1 MEIYIATQKD
11 LDGIFPLVKMVWKSV
26 KSPLDLY
33 LQFSEIDGQSVVF
46 VVAKDNDE
54 YVGFA
59 SVGLRYEY
67 VEGTTS
73 LPVAYLEGVA
83 VKEKMQGKGVAKQL
97 LTFCENWAKE
107 KHCTE
112 FASDCQLE
120 NKESESF
127 HKAVGFKEAEKII
140 HFVKSI

>member
-33 LQFSEIDGQSVVF
+33 LQFSEIDGESAVF

-83 VKEKMQGKGVAKQL
+83 VKERMQGKGVAKEL
-97 LTFCENWAKE
+97 LKFCENWAKE
-107 KHCTE
+107 RQCTE
-112 FASDCQLE
+112 FCSDCSIDNTQSRL
-120 NKESESF
+120 F
-127 HKAVGFKEAEKII
+127 HQSVGFKEVGKII